1 MGTNYYL
8 RRKCEFNPLHRL
20 PASLGCDDG
29 HEYEPV
35 ELINGWLWHNKYYA
49 TLEVLNSEYY
59 QELHIGKSSMGWR
72 FLLCTYPKKHPNYDE
87 EYLEKPIEKLDDWIE
102 LFKNPKNKIYDEY
115 GYEVHFEDMIATIA
129 CRKKCNDL
137 KDGWQKVNVGTEF
150 ESKEKYRAINGLLVH
165 DRSNYYTSSSYMDPK
180 RLDYIT
186 IMPDDCTYDMIL
198 SGNDV
203 EVCEIFS

>member
-35 ELINGWLWHNKYYA
+35 ELVNGWLLHNKYYP

-72 FLLCTYPKKHPNYDE
+72 FLLCTYPKEHPNYHE
-87 EYLEKPIEKLDDWIE
+87 EYLPKAILSLDDWIE
-102 LFKNPKNKIYDEY
+102 LFNDPKNKIFDEY
-115 GYEVHFEDMIATIA
+115 DNEVSKEEMLDIIAHRA
-129 CRKKCNDL
+129 PNKGL
-137 KDGWQKVNVGTEF
+137 KEGWQHLETLHDDGIT
-150 ESKEKYRAINGLLVH
+150 KEEYYVIKGLLVH
-165 DRSNYYTSSSYMDPK
+165 KMTRPRSAYLDLKRDRYT
-180 RLDYIT
+180 T
-186 IMPDDCTYDMIL
+186 IMPDDCTYDL
-198 SGNDV
+198 CVSGNDV